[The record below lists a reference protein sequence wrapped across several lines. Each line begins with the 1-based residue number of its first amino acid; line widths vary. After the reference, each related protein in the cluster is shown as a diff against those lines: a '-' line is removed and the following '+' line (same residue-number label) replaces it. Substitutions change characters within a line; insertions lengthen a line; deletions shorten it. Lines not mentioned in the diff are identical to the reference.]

1 MDGNRRTRCSDAPA
15 STQIAKESVRDSPA
29 TYDSPVNALRLSLL
43 AAALCATAAGV
54 AAPAAH
60 ADDAA
65 YINAL
70 FTGGADT
77 SDPPALIKAG
87 KKACDDFRAGSIYVD
102 VGQELVSE
110 NYTPRDSGR
119 IIYAAALDLCPDQ
132 LSNVQAQVRALTH

>member
-1 MDGNRRTRCSDAPA
+1 
-15 STQIAKESVRDSPA
+15 
-29 TYDSPVNALRLSLL
+29 VNALRIGFLVAGLFTT
-43 AAALCATAAGV
+43 ALGV
-54 AAPAAH
+54 AAPGAH

-87 KKACDDFRAGSIYVD
+87 KMACDDFRAGASYLD
-102 VGQELVSE
+102 VGQELVSA

-132 LSNVQAQVRALTH
+132 LGNVQRQYNALTH